1 MKPRETVEEA
11 IRRKLRFT
19 AASTLRDRW
28 RKEVLQARD
37 EHTKTSPALREP
49 TLRSAIMKNSYV
61 KLALAAVVILA
72 VVLGVTEFL
81 GPGGRSG
88 VAWAEVL
95 EKTEQTSAVAFDRTI
110 EADAPEGKLV
120 RRSKTYMAR
129 DYGERS
135 DTFMDGKLTEVFY
148 RLPRKN
154 VVYRI
159 LVDRKQYWRH
169 DVPYDQAALDREPDD
184 PRTWLKRVLSDDDYA
199 KLGRT
204 TIDGVVV
211 EGIEAHLLEPGGE
224 TVGRFWVDVETNL
237 PVRIE
242 VTGVEGGGMIKL
254 VMENFDWNVQLD
266 ESFFEPN
273 IPADYTRVEDRPKK
287 QARQEQSS
295 DQPATPQA
303 LTEQE
308 KAALPKIKEAV
319 RLFLQACSDRDWG
332 GMLKHAPGLEKLPA
346 ADRTALDTHLGGL
359 EIVEVGEPV
368 KTETP
373 TIWRVPCRLKTRIR
387 GTYNK
392 EIRVRYDDTL
402 GRFVV
407 SGGL

>member
-1 MKPRETVEEA
+1 MRPADDIERFIDRAAVSTNPQADKAVLSMLLTAHKGTTVKTPAGVWPDIRNIVMRSPMMKLG
-11 IRRKLRFT
+11 I
-19 AASTLRDRW
+19 
-28 RKEVLQARD
+28 
-37 EHTKTSPALREP
+37 
-49 TLRSAIMKNSYV
+49 
-61 KLALAAVVILA
+61 AAVV
-72 VVLGVTEFL
+72 VVVAGIGMLEFVSS
-81 GPGGRSG
+81 GRKSG

-95 EKTEQTSAVAFDRTI
+95 EKTEQTSAVVFDRTI
-110 EADAPEGKLV
+110 EVNEPEGKFV

-135 DTFMDGKLTEVFY
+135 DTFMDGKLMEIDY

-159 LVDRKQYWRH
+159 LVDRKQYWRR
-169 DVPYDQAALDREPDD
+169 DVSYDQAALDREPDD
-184 PRTWLKRVLSDDDYA
+184 PRTWLKRVLSDDYV

-211 EGIEAHLLEPGGE
+211 EGIEGRRLESGGE

-242 VTGVEGGGMIKL
+242 MTGIEGGRMMKL
-254 VMENFDWNVQLD
+254 VMENFDWNAQLD

-273 IPADYTRVEDRPKK
+273 IPADYTPAEDRPNK

-303 LTEQE
+303 PTEQE
-308 KAALPKIKEAV
+308 KAALPKIKETV
-319 RLFLQACSDRDWG
+319 RLFLQACSDRNWNE
-332 GMLKHAPGLEKLPA
+332 MLKYLPGMEEASA
-346 ADRTALDTHLGGL
+346 ADRVALDIHLGGL
-359 EIVEVGEPV
+359 EIVEVGEPI
-368 KTETP
+368 KTKWRNT
-373 TIWRVPCRLKTRIR
+373 WRVPCRIKTKLR
-387 GTYNK
+387 GTYDK
-392 EIRVRYDDTL
+392 KIDVHYDETL

-407 SGGL
+407 AGGL